1 MNKILRIIRII
12 LFIIVCFLNIYCIYI
27 RHTGIVSWSN
37 VLYIFLLFIMSI
49 LFIKDFIKKRKI
61 NDNNTYVIICILC
74 FLIMSFILYR
84 TSFDTSLFFNKYF
97 TDPRYASFI
106 EYRMPYLK
114 QNMIYFNIMLLLILF
129 YRKINFNKK
138 IDN

>member
-1 MNKILRIIRII
+1 MNKILRIVRFI
-12 LFIIVCFLNIYCIYI
+12 LFVIVCFLNIYCIYI
-27 RHTGIVSWSN
+27 RHTGLISWSN
-37 VLYIFLLFIMSI
+37 VLYVFLLFIMLI
-49 LFIKDFIKKRKI
+49 LFIKDFIKKSKI

-97 TDPRYASFI
+97 TNPYGGSFI

-114 QNMIYFNIMLLLILF
+114 QNMIYFNIMLILLLI
-129 YRKINFNKK
+129 YRRINFNKK
-138 IDN
+138 IND

>member
-1 MNKILRIIRII
+1 MNKILRIVRFI
-12 LFIIVCFLNIYCIYI
+12 LFVIVCFLNIYCIYI

-97 TDPRYASFI
+97 TDPRDASFI

-114 QNMIYFNIMLLLILF
+114 QNMIYFIIMLLLIFF
-129 YRKINFNKK
+129 YRKIN
-138 IDN
+138 